1 MLRLFR
7 RAAPVQVQRTTATF
21 TLGDGREIEVRFTP
35 HPRARRLRITI
46 GDGGVRVTV
55 PPRVADRTVDQFIHA
70 HLDWI
75 ATHLDRRA
83 HSRVPPL
90 QLFTPGHVLLRGEP
104 LEITWHTGK
113 TDRVWRT
120 DTGVQVQV
128 RQSWKDSVASPALKR
143 AFRDFYVAE
152 ARADVARWLPGL
164 CTALGRAPT
173 RLHHKCMRTQWGSM
187 SSRGV
192 MALELSLVLGS
203 AEAFRYVL
211 VHELCHLQHPD
222 HSQAFWRAVEKFTP
236 AWRTERDYLNA
247 EGGRLK
253 SALAA
258 LID

>member
-7 RAAPVQVQRTTATF
+7 RAAPVQVQRTTAAYA
-21 TLGDGREIEVRFTP
+21 LGDGREIEVRFTP

-83 HSRVPPL
+83 HSRLPPL
-90 QLFTPGHVLLRGEP
+90 QLFASGHVLLRGEA

-120 DTGVQVQV
+120 EAGVRVQV
-128 RQSWKDSVASPALKR
+128 RQSWKDPVASPALKR
-143 AFRDFYVAE
+143 AFRDFYLNE
-152 ARADVARWLPGL
+152 AQADVARWLPGL
-164 CTALGRAPT
+164 CTTLGRAPT
-173 RLHHKCMRTQWGSM
+173 RVLYKCMRTQWGSM

-192 MALELSLVLGS
+192 MALELSLVLGKPD
-203 AEAFRYVL
+203 AFHYVV
-211 VHELCHLQHPD
+211 VHELCHLQHPN
-222 HSQAFWRAVEKFTP
+222 HSAAFWRAVEQITP
-236 AWRTERDYLNA
+236 NWRFEREYLNT
-247 EGGRLK
+247 EGFRLK
-253 SALAA
+253 SALGV